1 MISRKKQCGMEK
13 DKRILAAAPPHEQTH
28 FRPGPSPSGGG
39 TKGGDGLQGK
49 RNGRGWIFA
58 ECGIKTDTF
67 ARAAGC
73 CVLLLVS
80 SSTFSAAAETASV
93 FTATALTV
101 PSSSVPAAVGMDGV
115 QAIEAHYRD
124 LADLTARVVQKN
136 FLKSV
141 EKTQKFEGT
150 LAIKRPGKLRL
161 EYTNGQLIM
170 IDGAE
175 AWFYSKK
182 SEQAIRRTFKD
193 FEQANIPVAFLLGA
207 GAIRQD
213 FAVSVPE
220 ADKPRMLDLV
230 PKKAGAAM
238 RKLRLYS
245 DEVGR
250 ITRMVVHDRSGN
262 TSDIQFSDVKENVGL
277 DDGQFRFKVPK
288 GTEIIEQ

>member
-1 MISRKKQCGMEK
+1 MMSRKK
-13 DKRILAAAPPHEQTH
+13 L
-28 FRPGPSPSGGG
+28 
-39 TKGGDGLQGK
+39 
-49 RNGRGWIFA
+49 
-58 ECGIKTDTF
+58 CGIKTDMF
-67 ARAAGC
+67 ARAAAC

-80 SSTFSAAAETASV
+80 GGTPSAAAETASV
-93 FTATALTV
+93 VTATAVTV

-115 QAIEAHYRD
+115 QAIEEHYRD
-124 LADLTARVVQKN
+124 LTDLTARIVQKN

-213 FAVSVPE
+213 FAVSLPE
-220 ADKPRMLDLV
+220 ADKPRVLDLV
-230 PKKAGAAM
+230 PKRPGAAM
-238 RKLRLYS
+238 KKLRLYS
-245 DEVGR
+245 DEIGK
-250 ITRMVVHDRSGN
+250 ITRMIVYDRSGN
-262 TSDIQFSDVKENVGL
+262 TSDVQFFDVREGMGL
-277 DDGQFRFKVPK
+277 DDAQFRFKAPK